1 MQVAGLE
8 YCPNHGEYHCI
19 VSDHVIDLYRAF
31 RDQLIWT
38 TCSVY
43 HMSLQFMDQN
53 RLRNTVSC
61 HFRLAGV
68 SGHTGRDSSIPPNM
82 GERCFSKIYR
92 ATFTL
97 YLYLRH

>member
-68 SGHTGRDSSIPPNM
+68 SGHTGRDWANVVSRRSTELPL
-82 GERCFSKIYR
+82 RCICI
-92 ATFTL
+92 
-97 YLYLRH
+97 